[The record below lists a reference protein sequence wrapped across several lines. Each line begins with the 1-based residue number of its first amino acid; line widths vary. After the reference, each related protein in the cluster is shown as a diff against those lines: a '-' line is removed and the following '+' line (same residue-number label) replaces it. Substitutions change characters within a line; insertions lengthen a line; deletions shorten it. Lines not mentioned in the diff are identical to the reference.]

1 MNLGQFFEFP
11 LLLVP
16 IAILLLII
24 VIVFIIVK
32 KVRNK
37 NSDLPKKEGMFRDL
51 KGFFKKG
58 NGDLRKRLYLTVAV
72 LTLYIIGTTIEVP
85 GTEEITKNLGFLELL
100 NIMGGGALKR
110 FSIFG
115 LGVIPYITASIVI
128 QLLQMDIVPYLS
140 DLQKQGHTG
149 KQKINKITRYLGI
162 GFAFI
167 EGYAMSY
174 AFLGQDYG
182 VLGYL
187 EVAFI
192 MTAGTAF
199 LLWLGDQVTQKGFGN
214 GVSLLI
220 MAGIL
225 ASLPGTMKTAFETL
239 IVTDATT
246 ALLIAGIAKFA
257 LFIIVCILVVIG
269 VIYIEG
275 AKRQIP
281 IQYANKSTETTLAKK
296 TYMPIKLNSAGV
308 IPVIFASSLL
318 AVPITVAQF
327 VDKGGSGSFSNFVNN
342 YLDYTTPV
350 GLVLYVV
357 LIIFFS
363 YFYTFVQMKPDQMA
377 KNLKDNGGYV
387 PGIIPGKDTEEF
399 FSKLLIRL
407 TTSGAVFLAA
417 LSAFPIIL
425 DAIMGLPQSVSIGGT
440 GLLIVVGVS
449 IETYKQMESS
459 LLSRSYTSA
468 TTRKRRA
475 RR

>member
-1 MNLGQFFEFP
+1 
-11 LLLVP
+11 
-16 IAILLLII
+16 
-24 VIVFIIVK
+24 
-32 KVRNK
+32 
-37 NSDLPKKEGMFRDL
+37 MFKDL
-51 KGFFKKG
+51 KGIFKKG
-58 NGDLRKRLYLTVAV
+58 NKDIRKRLYLTIAV
-72 LTLYIIGTTIEVP
+72 LTLYVIGTTIEIP
-85 GTEEITKNLGFLELL
+85 GTQEITKNLGFLELL
-100 NIMGGGALKR
+100 NVMGGGALKR

-174 AFLGQDYG
+174 AFLGQDLG
-182 VLGYL
+182 VLNYL

-225 ASLPGTMKTAFETL
+225 ASLPGTMKTAYETL
-239 IVTDATT
+239 IKTDSTS
-246 ALLIAGIAKFA
+246 LIVSGSAQFA
-257 LFIIVCILVVIG
+257 LFIIVCVLVVIG

-275 AKRQIP
+275 AKRQIS

-327 VDKGGSGSFSNFVNN
+327 VDKGGNGGFTNFVNN

-350 GLVLYVV
+350 GCVLYAA

-363 YFYTFVQMKPDQMA
+363 YFYTFVQMKPEQMA

-387 PGIIPGKDTEEF
+387 PGIKPGKDTEEF

-407 TTSGAVFLAA
+407 TTSGATFLAA
-417 LSAFPIIL
+417 LSVFPIVL

-449 IETYKQMESS
+449 IETYKQLESS
-459 LLSRSYTSA
+459 LLSRSYTTA